1 MEGWGKKEIS
11 SISNKVEQNGMAWN
25 GLGNPQ
31 NDKLGINCEME
42 WDGMVWNKKISM
54 ERAGHVAKGG

>member
-1 MEGWGKKEIS
+1 MTDGIKQLAQIKWKVGGGEKEIS

-42 WDGMVWNKKISM
+42 WDGMV
-54 ERAGHVAKGG
+54 